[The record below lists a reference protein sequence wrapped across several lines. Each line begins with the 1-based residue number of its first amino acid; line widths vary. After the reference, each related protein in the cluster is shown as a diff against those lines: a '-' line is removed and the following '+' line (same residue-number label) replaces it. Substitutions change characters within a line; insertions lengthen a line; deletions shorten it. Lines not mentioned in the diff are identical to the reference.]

1 MIFNDFVLSR
11 GARVHLIGDPH
22 LGKKFGQEQG
32 VLLHRLGERELGQSL
47 QFAAELET
55 DADVIVMIGDLFD
68 NPYVT
73 NAVIVAAA
81 RAMLGAAER
90 NPDTLYVAIAGNH
103 DKPRNLTLVGAWHA
117 FREMTQDRLT
127 NLLILDRPAIV
138 GPLAF
143 FPWEWDRRADAQ
155 VVEPIADATPDW
167 GTKGW
172 GENDQVEHAIGHWD
186 LSVFDGKDDHL
197 APVAALAAAFPKLVG
212 VWSGHY
218 HKPGLYPVDGTEV
231 RCTGSMLPYAHGE
244 GDLYVTLTR
253 EEALLR
259 DDLHDKHVRLLLAPG
274 EDEPDID
281 CLALTHK
288 RVRPDVEEDGTELTV
303 SVDDFDFHRIVRERI
318 HDRDPIVR
326 GFIEERMSLNV
337 SAAEEQR

>member
-1 MIFNDFVLSR
+1 MNDFQLR
-11 GARVHLIGDPH
+11 DGTRVHLIGDPH

-32 VLLHRLGERELGQSL
+32 VLLHRLGERELGQAMT
-47 QFAAELET
+47 FATEL
-55 DADVIVMIGDLFD
+55 DAPADIIVMIGDLFD
-68 NPYVT
+68 NPYVPD
-73 NAVIVAAA
+73 AVIVAAA

-90 NPDTLYVAIAGNH
+90 NADTLYVAIAGNH

-117 FREMTQDRLT
+117 FREMTQDRLP
-127 NLLILDRPAIV
+127 NLIILDRPAVV
-138 GPLAF
+138 GALAF
-143 FPWEWDRRADAQ
+143 FPWEWDRRADDQ
-155 VVEPIADATPDW
+155 VADIDDAV
-167 GTKGW
+167 G
-172 GENDQVEHAIGHWD
+172 VEHAIGHWD

-197 APVAALAAAFPKLVG
+197 APIEALRAAFGSDVG
-212 VWSGHY
+212 LWSGHY
-218 HKPGLYPVDGTEV
+218 HKAGVYLDGAV
-231 RCTGSMLPYAHGE
+231 NCTGSMLPYAHGE

-288 RVRPDVEEDGTELTV
+288 RVRPEAEEGLQEDTV

-318 HDRDPIVR
+318 HDRDPVVR

-337 SAAEEQR
+337 SAEEQR